1 MNQGEY
7 AYFGSSDNQ
16 RIQRNAEAIFDI
28 SKKMRYSV
36 YGMQKWM
43 TISR

>member
-16 RIQRNAEAIFDI
+16 RIQRNAEANWELINPT
-28 SKKMRYSV
+28 
-36 YGMQKWM
+36 
-43 TISR
+43 TILNFNIY